1 MLEIIERINIILS
14 TTFHIVVIAAVIW
27 YFWKEYFYLTR
38 YVAQDFFYTCDFRF
52 RRFRFM
58 LRRHLS
64 IDKIN
69 KNLEKKYKT
78 TNIIKD
84 LAIDDERGLFHGY
97 VHERWIRKMVQNL
110 EFWEESKVEMC
121 HEFYDVLIYQDC

>member
-1 MLEIIERINIILS
+1 MLEIIERINIIFS

-38 YVAQDFFYTCDFRF
+38 YVAQDFFYTGDFRF

-69 KNLEKKYKT
+69 KNLEK
-78 TNIIKD
+78 NIKQSI
-84 LAIDDERGLFHGY
+84 
-97 VHERWIRKMVQNL
+97 
-110 EFWEESKVEMC
+110 
-121 HEFYDVLIYQDC
+121 